1 MIYVHKPEWYF
12 RVKEQRD
19 VIEYM
24 YDDDV
29 ALSGWELRKALGL
42 LSKGNTTIF
51 EIIEMKKEVLE
62 VDLITVESQLVD
74 YAHKL
79 ADYYDDLVEHYRPEQ
94 TIASTDALDSIL
106 FDIVYFARC
115 CRTK

>member
-1 MIYVHKPEWYF
+1 
-12 RVKEQRD
+12 
-19 VIEYM
+19 M

-29 ALSGWELRKALGL
+29 DLSGWELRKALGL